1 MSYVIAWQGT
11 LGENDPADQPYTGEV
26 RAFPWGTTPQGWL
39 PCDGRSLS
47 IPTYPALYTLIGVTF
62 GGDGYSSFNLPDLRG
77 RVPIGFGQGANL
89 LLHPDAAPSP
99 FFSLVPQGAA
109 TYLLV
114 ALATAAT
121 DNGWVL
127 EGSLDIRFEVDA
139 SRRAGVPNALAVDP
153 EGPKRAEPT
162 APPTAP
168 GRARPTGLAVV
179 RTDTGART
187 PLGRDAVTIGRS
199 SDSTITIDDTRV
211 SRAHATIERGRS
223 GWTVTDNGSSNGTA
237 VNGKALPARTPKQVS
252 AGDRIGIGPVELR
265 IEADGGQPP
274 GGRALDDSDRT
285 RISGEVLPPPRKSKP

>member
-1 MSYVIAWQGT
+1 M
-11 LGENDPADQPYTGEV
+11 
-26 RAFPWGTTPQGWL
+26 L
-39 PCDGRSLS
+39 PLLTVAVGALIGFVGSRSLRRPQHAAQAAS
-47 IPTYPALYTLIGVTF
+47 VARSVSGTVNRRKTLTAPELQRACFSEMVRHVRVDRQGRTRAPARYVLQVAAVDMEVIDETRSWFV
-62 GGDGYSSFNLPDLRG
+62 DGLKD
-77 RVPIGFGQGANL
+77 
-89 LLHPDAAPSP
+89 
-99 FFSLVPQGAA
+99 
-109 TYLLV
+109 
-114 ALATAAT
+114 ALATAAK

-127 EGSLDIRFEVDA
+127 EGTLDIRFEVDA

-168 GRARPTGLAVV
+168 GRARPTGLVVV

-211 SRAHATIERGRS
+211 SRSHATIERGRS

-237 VNGKALPARTPKQVS
+237 VNGKALPARTPKQVA
-252 AGDRIGIGPVELR
+252 AGDRIGVGPVELR
-265 IEADGGQPP
+265 IEADGSGQAP

-285 RISGEVLPPPRKSKP
+285 RISGEVLPPPRKPKP